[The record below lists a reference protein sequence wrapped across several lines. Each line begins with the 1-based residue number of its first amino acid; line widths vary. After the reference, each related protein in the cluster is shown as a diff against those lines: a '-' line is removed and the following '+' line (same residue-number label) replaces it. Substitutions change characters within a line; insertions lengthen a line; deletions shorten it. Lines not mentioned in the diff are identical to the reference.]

1 MAVDIFIKIGDIKG
15 ESMDK
20 AHKDEID
27 VLNWS
32 WGMAQSGNMHVG
44 GGGGAGKV
52 NIQDLSLTKYVDKAS
67 PNLMMLCAS
76 GKHIDKVKLTVRKA
90 GGESQ
95 VEYMVINLEEVLVT
109 SLSTGGSGTDDRL
122 TENVTLNFAQ
132 VMVDYQPQKADAP
145 KTAARSSLAGTSVP
159 TPSADSP
166 CAVAPRHGTT
176 ASHAASCSSRNPS
189 VELLWW

>member
-67 PNLMMLCAS
+67 PNLMMHCAS
-76 GKHIDKVKLTVRKA
+76 GKQA
-90 GGESQ
+90 Q
-95 VEYMVINLEEVLVT
+95 QP
-109 SLSTGGSGTDDRL
+109 SGRNEFHQCATHHS
-122 TENVTLNFAQ
+122 
-132 VMVDYQPQKADAP
+132 
-145 KTAARSSLAGTSVP
+145 ARREDHNRGQ
-159 TPSADSP
+159 
-166 CAVAPRHGTT
+166 
-176 ASHAASCSSRNPS
+176 
-189 VELLWW
+189 

>member
-67 PNLMMLCAS
+67 PNLMMHCAS

-95 VEYMVINLEEVLVT
+95 VEYMIINLEEVLVT
-109 SLSTGGSGTDDRL
+109 SLSTGGSGGDDRL
-122 TENVTLNFAQ
+122 TENVTLNFAK
-132 VMVDYQPQKADAP
+132 VHVDYTPQDDKG
-145 KTAARSSLAGTSVP
+145 KAGTAIPYGWDIAQNVK
-159 TPSADSP
+159 A
-166 CAVAPRHGTT
+166 
-176 ASHAASCSSRNPS
+176 
-189 VELLWW
+189 